1 MIKRNV
7 LYLLAICIL
16 SVIHKLRKYDVW
28 VPSDPSWPPSLPRAT
43 DFPDPMW
50 TGTPVG
56 RKTPL
61 PKSCD
66 SAAPSLQ
73 PLWRGLSSQQQ
84 RTVRSVRVR
93 CAASWRLGK
102 PPCLSSIMKRAISW
116 QLQIKR
122 DASSYIQPHPSYL
135 PKDERSSFPSA
146 RHYPCQQAIASPL
159 ARKRNLPLPPCSLPS
174 MSHLTTQLSPP

>member
-1 MIKRNV
+1 MFG
-7 LYLLAICIL
+7 
-16 SVIHKLRKYDVW
+16 
-28 VPSDPSWPPSLPRAT
+28 SLQT
-43 DFPDPMW
+43 LH
-50 TGTPVG
+50 G
-56 RKTPL
+56 RPLCRGRPTSLTRCGQGHRLGGRPPL

-66 SAAPSLQ
+66 SAVSSLQ
-73 PLWRGLSSQQQ
+73 PLWRGLSSKQR

-135 PKDERSSFPSA
+135 PKDERSFPSA

>member
-1 MIKRNV
+1 M
-7 LYLLAICIL
+7 
-16 SVIHKLRKYDVW
+16 IHKLRKYDVW
-28 VPSDPSWPPSLPRAT
+28 VPSDPSWSPSLPRAT

-50 TGTPVG
+50 TGTSVG

-66 SAAPSLQ
+66 SAAPFLQ

-84 RTVRSVRVR
+84 RAVRSVRVR
-93 CAASWRLGK
+93 CAVSWRLGK

-122 DASSYIQPHPSYL
+122 SANDYSQSHPLHLPKEGYSPFSFSNALSLSIGDSFTFGKEEEFTASSMQPSL
-135 PKDERSSFPSA
+135 NESFDD
-146 RHYPCQQAIASPL
+146 SPFSVRRDNDAL
-159 ARKRNLPLPPCSLPS
+159 CITGRAGP
-174 MSHLTTQLSPP
+174 

>member
-1 MIKRNV
+1 MFGSLQT
-7 LYLLAICIL
+7 LYGRPLC
-16 SVIHKLRKYDVW
+16 RGR
-28 VPSDPSWPPSLPRAT
+28 PTSLTRC
-43 DFPDPMW
+43 
-50 TGTPVG
+50 GQGHRLGG
-56 RKTPL
+56 RPPL

-66 SAAPSLQ
+66 SAVSSLQ
-73 PLWRGLSSQQQ
+73 PLWRGLSSKQR

-93 CAASWRLGK
+93 CAVSWRLGK

-122 DASSYIQPHPSYL
+122 DASSYIQPHPSHL

-159 ARKRNLPLPPCSLPS
+159 ARKRNSPLPPCSLPS
-174 MSHLTTQLSPP
+174 MSRLTTQLSPP